1 MSYPIKD
8 LPTLPAERALKV
20 IAGRWKTVI
29 LHCLFEGPKRLSELK
44 RLVPDVSQKV
54 LIQALREMEQHGI
67 VHREIFKEVPPRVE
81 YTATKLG
88 VSLKP
93 VIVSLCAWGRQHAA
107 ELNELDRL
115 QECAVGSLRPVSGV
129 NGSHFTLESDGRRG
143 TTRR

>member
-1 MSYPIKD
+1 MAYPIKE

-20 IAGRWKTVI
+20 IGGRWKTVI
-29 LHCLFEGPKRLSELK
+29 LYCLFDGPKRLSELK
-44 RLVPDVSQKV
+44 RMVPDVSQKV
-54 LIQALREMEQHGI
+54 LIQALREMEEHGI

-88 VSLKP
+88 LSLKP
-93 VIVSLCAWGRQHAA
+93 VIVSLCAWGRRHAA

-115 QECAVGSLRPVSGV
+115 EECAVRPLRPISAV
-129 NGSHFTLESDGRRG
+129 NGSRLTPESDGRRG